1 MNGMSPP
8 MLPLMLGLM
17 LGLCYLYVRSWK
29 HFQNRNQL
37 EIRQLQQINV
47 RSYRK
52 YTVIEKYPLLYFMKK
67 RFLRHLEI
75 EPQSQLRVNPLN
87 AVEVVFGSVDPVG
100 PLH

>member
-1 MNGMSPP
+1 

-67 RFLRHLEI
+67 RFLRLLEI